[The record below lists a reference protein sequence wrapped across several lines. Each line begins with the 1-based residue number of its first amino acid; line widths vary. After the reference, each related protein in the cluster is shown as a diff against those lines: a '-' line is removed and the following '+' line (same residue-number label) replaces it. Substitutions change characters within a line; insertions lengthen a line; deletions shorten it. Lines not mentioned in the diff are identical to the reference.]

1 MQPQPIEYTQ
11 PVQYTQPGQSPT
23 PDQYAQ
29 PATQYVQTPL
39 QDSVVGGDI
48 VTNNINNMYPAV
60 QPNQQIVYVTQE
72 KGSNNALPWIGVV
85 LILVSLFLPYI
96 SFLGESMSGFEMMGE
111 VSNFLDGM
119 DGSDGGG
126 DDGGDDGGDGVG
138 DDVDIPMEFM
148 FFGIAAMMVAFGPFV
163 FILSAV
169 ISAITL
175 LSGKSPKAMGVLHLS
190 YGVIFLI
197 VAFIGT
203 IDFGILG
210 SWSMYDLTGVGFY
223 IGAFASGL
231 LFVK

>member
-23 PDQYAQ
+23 PSQYAQ
-29 PATQYVQTPL
+29 PATQYAQPQHTQQPVQF
-39 QDSVVGGDI
+39 
-48 VTNNINNMYPAV
+48 V
-60 QPNQQIVYVTQE
+60 QPAQPMMQPGTQQIVYVTQE

-96 SFLGESMSGFEMMGE
+96 SVMGFEASGFEMMGE
-111 VSNFLDGM
+111 VGDIIGEM
-119 DGSDGGG
+119 DGSGDEGSGDGGA
-126 DDGGDDGGDGVG
+126 DA
-138 DDVDIPMEFM
+138 DVPMEFM
-148 FFGIAAMMVAFGPFV
+148 FFGIAAMMVGFGPFI

-203 IDFGILG
+203 IDAGILG
-210 SWSMYDLTGVGFY
+210 SWSMYDLTGFGFY
-223 IGAFASGL
+223 MGAFASAL
-231 LFVK
+231 LLVK

>member
-11 PVQYTQPGQSPT
+11 PVQYTQPGQYPT

-29 PATQYVQTPL
+29 PATQYVQPP
-39 QDSVVGGDI
+39 QPQQPVQFAQ
-48 VTNNINNMYPAV
+48 PV
-60 QPNQQIVYVTQE
+60 QPMMQAGPQQIVYVTQE
-72 KGSNNALPWIGVV
+72 KAPNNALPWIGVV

-96 SFLGESMSGFEMMGE
+96 SFLGESVSGFEMMGT
-111 VSNFLDGM
+111 VSDFIDQT
-119 DGSDGGG
+119 DSSSDGGSG
-126 DDGGDDGGDGVG
+126 DGGN
-138 DDVDIPMEFM
+138 DVDLPMEWV

-203 IDFGILG
+203 IDAGLFG
-210 SWSMYDLTGVGFY
+210 SWSMYDLTGFGFY
-223 IGAFASGL
+223 MGAFASAL
-231 LFVK
+231 LLVK

>member
-23 PDQYAQ
+23 PSQYAQ
-29 PATQYVQTPL
+29 PATQYAQPQHTQQPVQF
-39 QDSVVGGDI
+39 
-48 VTNNINNMYPAV
+48 V
-60 QPNQQIVYVTQE
+60 QPAQPMMQPGTQQIVYVTQE

-126 DDGGDDGGDGVG
+126 DDGGDGVG

-148 FFGIAAMMVAFGPFV
+148 FFGIAAMMVGFGPFI

-203 IDFGILG
+203 IDAGILG
-210 SWSMYDLTGVGFY
+210 SWSMYDLTGFGFY

-231 LFVK
+231 LFIK

>member
-23 PDQYAQ
+23 PSQYAQ
-29 PATQYVQTPL
+29 PATQYAQPQHTQQPVQF
-39 QDSVVGGDI
+39 
-48 VTNNINNMYPAV
+48 V
-60 QPNQQIVYVTQE
+60 QPAQPMMQPGTQQIVYVTQE

-96 SFLGESMSGFEMMGE
+96 SFMGESVSGFEMMGE
-111 VSNFLDGM
+111 VGDIIGEM
-119 DGSDGGG
+119 DGSGDEGSGDGGA
-126 DDGGDDGGDGVG
+126 DA
-138 DDVDIPMEFM
+138 DVPMEFM
-148 FFGIAAMMVAFGPFV
+148 FFGIAAMMVGFGPFI

-203 IDFGILG
+203 IDVGLFG

>member
-11 PVQYTQPGQSPT
+11 PVQYTQPGQYPT

-29 PATQYVQTPL
+29 PATQYVQPPQTQQPV
-39 QDSVVGGDI
+39 QFAQ
-48 VTNNINNMYPAV
+48 PV
-60 QPNQQIVYVTQE
+60 QPMMQAGPQQIVYVTQE

-203 IDFGILG
+203 IDAGLFG
-210 SWSMYDLTGVGFY
+210 SWSMYDLTGFGFY

>member
-11 PVQYTQPGQSPT
+11 PVQYTQPGQYPT

-29 PATQYVQTPL
+29 PATQYVQPPQTQQPV
-39 QDSVVGGDI
+39 QFAQ
-48 VTNNINNMYPAV
+48 PV
-60 QPNQQIVYVTQE
+60 QPMMQAGPQQIVYVTQE

-96 SFLGESMSGFEMMGE
+96 SVMGFEASGFEMMGE
-111 VSNFLDGM
+111 VGDIIGEM
-119 DGSDGGG
+119 DGSGDGGSG
-126 DDGGDDGGDGVG
+126 DGGDDA
-138 DDVDIPMEFM
+138 DVPMEFM
-148 FFGIAAMMVAFGPFV
+148 FFGIAAMMVGFGPFI

>member
-11 PVQYTQPGQSPT
+11 PVQYTQPGQYPT

-29 PATQYVQTPL
+29 PATQYVQPPL

-96 SFLGESMSGFEMMGE
+96 SVMGFEASGFEMMGE
-111 VSNFLDGM
+111 VGDIIGEM
-119 DGSDGGG
+119 DGSGDEGSGDGGA
-126 DDGGDDGGDGVG
+126 DA
-138 DDVDIPMEFM
+138 DVPMEFM
-148 FFGIAAMMVAFGPFV
+148 FFGIAAMMVGFGPFI

-203 IDFGILG
+203 IDAGILG
-210 SWSMYDLTGVGFY
+210 SWSMYDLTGFGFY
-223 IGAFASGL
+223 MGAFASAL
-231 LFVK
+231 LLVK

>member
-11 PVQYTQPGQSPT
+11 PVQYTQPGQYPT

-29 PATQYVQTPL
+29 PATQYVQPPQTQQPV
-39 QDSVVGGDI
+39 QF
-48 VTNNINNMYPAV
+48 V
-60 QPNQQIVYVTQE
+60 QPAQPMMQAAPQQIVYVTQE
-72 KGSNNALPWIGVV
+72 KAPNNALPWIGVV

-96 SFLGESMSGFEMMGE
+96 SFLGESMSGFEMMGT
-111 VSNFLDGM
+111 VSDFLDEM
-119 DGSDGGG
+119 DGSDG
-126 DDGGDDGGDGVG
+126 GGDDGGDGVG
-138 DDVDIPMEFM
+138 DDVDIPMEFV

-203 IDFGILG
+203 IDAGIFG
-210 SWSMYDLTGVGFY
+210 SWSMYDLTGFGFY
-223 IGAFASGL
+223 MGAFASAL
-231 LFVK
+231 LLVK

>member
-1 MQPQPIEYTQ
+1 
-11 PVQYTQPGQSPT
+11 
-23 PDQYAQ
+23 
-29 PATQYVQTPL
+29 
-39 QDSVVGGDI
+39 
-48 VTNNINNMYPAV
+48 
-60 QPNQQIVYVTQE
+60 VTQE

-96 SFLGESMSGFEMMGE
+96 SIEGFEASGFEMMGE
-111 VSNFLDGM
+111 VGDIIGEM
-119 DGSDGGG
+119 DGSGDEGSGDGGA
-126 DDGGDDGGDGVG
+126 DA
-138 DDVDIPMEFM
+138 DVPMEFM
-148 FFGIAAMMVAFGPFV
+148 FFGIAAMMVGFGPFI

-203 IDFGILG
+203 IDAGILG
-210 SWSMYDLTGVGFY
+210 SWSMYDLTGFGFY

-231 LFVK
+231 LFIK

>member
-11 PVQYTQPGQSPT
+11 PVQYTQPGQYPT

-29 PATQYVQTPL
+29 PATQYVQPPQTQQPV
-39 QDSVVGGDI
+39 QFAQ
-48 VTNNINNMYPAV
+48 PV
-60 QPNQQIVYVTQE
+60 QPMMQAGPQQIVYVTQE

-96 SFLGESMSGFEMMGE
+96 SVMGFEASGFEMMGE
-111 VSNFLDGM
+111 VGDIIGEM
-119 DGSDGGG
+119 DGSGDEGSGDGGA
-126 DDGGDDGGDGVG
+126 DA
-138 DDVDIPMEFM
+138 DVPMEFM
-148 FFGIAAMMVAFGPFV
+148 FFGIAAMMVGFGPFI

-203 IDFGILG
+203 IDAGILG
-210 SWSMYDLTGVGFY
+210 SWSMYDLTGFGFY
-223 IGAFASGL
+223 MGAFASAL
-231 LFVK
+231 LLVK

>member
-96 SFLGESMSGFEMMGE
+96 SIEGFEVSGFEMMGE
-111 VSNFLDGM
+111 VGDIIGEM
-119 DGSDGGG
+119 DGSGDGGSG
-126 DDGGDDGGDGVG
+126 DGGDDA
-138 DDVDIPMEFM
+138 DVPMEFM
-148 FFGIAAMMVAFGPFV
+148 FFGIAAMMVGFGPFI

>member
-11 PVQYTQPGQSPT
+11 PVQYTQPGQYPT

-29 PATQYVQTPL
+29 PATQYVQPPQTQQPV
-39 QDSVVGGDI
+39 QF
-48 VTNNINNMYPAV
+48 V
-60 QPNQQIVYVTQE
+60 QPAQPMMQPGTQQIVYVTQE

-96 SFLGESMSGFEMMGE
+96 SIEGFEVSGFEMMGE
-111 VSNFLDGM
+111 VGDIIGEM
-119 DGSDGGG
+119 DGSGDEGSGDGGA
-126 DDGGDDGGDGVG
+126 DA
-138 DDVDIPMEFM
+138 DVPMEFM
-148 FFGIAAMMVAFGPFV
+148 FFGIAAMMVGFGPFI

>member
-23 PDQYAQ
+23 PSQYAQ
-29 PATQYVQTPL
+29 PATQYAQPQQTQQPVQF
-39 QDSVVGGDI
+39 
-48 VTNNINNMYPAV
+48 V
-60 QPNQQIVYVTQE
+60 QPVQPMMQPGTQQIIYVTQE
-72 KGSNNALPWIGVV
+72 KTSSRALPWIGVA

-96 SFLGESMSGFEMMGE
+96 SFLGESMSGFELMGT
-111 VSNFLDGM
+111 VSDVLDEI

-126 DDGGDDGGDGVG
+126 DDGGDGVE
-138 DDVDIPMEFM
+138 DDVDLPTEII
-148 FFGIAAMMVAFGPFV
+148 FFGIAAMMVAFGPFI
-163 FILSAV
+163 FICSAI
-169 ISAITL
+169 ISAILL

-203 IDFGILG
+203 IDVGLFG

>member
-11 PVQYTQPGQSPT
+11 PVQYTQPGQYPT

-29 PATQYVQTPL
+29 PATQYVQPPQTQQPV
-39 QDSVVGGDI
+39 QFAQ
-48 VTNNINNMYPAV
+48 PV
-60 QPNQQIVYVTQE
+60 QPMMQAGPQQIVYVTQE

-96 SFLGESMSGFEMMGE
+96 SVMGFEASGFEMMGE
-111 VSNFLDGM
+111 VGDIIGEM
-119 DGSDGGG
+119 DGSGDEGSGDGGA
-126 DDGGDDGGDGVG
+126 DA
-138 DDVDIPMEFM
+138 DVPMEFM
-148 FFGIAAMMVAFGPFV
+148 FFGIAAMMVGFGPFI

>member
-11 PVQYTQPGQSPT
+11 PVQYTQPGQYPT

-29 PATQYVQTPL
+29 PATQYVQPPQTQQPV
-39 QDSVVGGDI
+39 QFAQ
-48 VTNNINNMYPAV
+48 PV
-60 QPNQQIVYVTQE
+60 QPIMQAGPQQIVYVTQE

-96 SFLGESMSGFEMMGE
+96 SVMGFEASGFEMMGE
-111 VSNFLDGM
+111 VGDIIGEM
-119 DGSDGGG
+119 DGSGDEGSGDGGA
-126 DDGGDDGGDGVG
+126 DA
-138 DDVDIPMEFM
+138 DVPMEFM
-148 FFGIAAMMVAFGPFV
+148 FFGIAAMMVGFGPFI

-203 IDFGILG
+203 IDAGILG
-210 SWSMYDLTGVGFY
+210 SWSMYDLTGFGFY
-223 IGAFASGL
+223 MGAFASAL
-231 LFVK
+231 LLVK

>member
-11 PVQYTQPGQSPT
+11 PVQYTQPGQYPT

-29 PATQYVQTPL
+29 PATQYVQPPQTQQPV
-39 QDSVVGGDI
+39 QFAQ
-48 VTNNINNMYPAV
+48 PV
-60 QPNQQIVYVTQE
+60 QPMMQAGPQQIVYVTQE

-96 SFLGESMSGFEMMGE
+96 SVMGFEASGFEMMGE
-111 VSNFLDGM
+111 VGDIIGEM
-119 DGSDGGG
+119 DGSGDEGSGDGGA
-126 DDGGDDGGDGVG
+126 DA
-138 DDVDIPMEFM
+138 DVPMEFM
-148 FFGIAAMMVAFGPFV
+148 FFGIALMMVGFGPFI

-210 SWSMYDLTGVGFY
+210 SWSMYDLTGFGFY
-223 IGAFASGL
+223 MGAFASAL
-231 LFVK
+231 LLVK

>member
-96 SFLGESMSGFEMMGE
+96 SIEGFEVSGFEMMGE
-111 VSNFLDGM
+111 VGDIIGEM
-119 DGSDGGG
+119 DGSGDGGSG
-126 DDGGDDGGDGVG
+126 DGGDDA
-138 DDVDIPMEFM
+138 DVPMEFM
-148 FFGIAAMMVAFGPFV
+148 FFGIAAMMVGFGPFI

-203 IDFGILG
+203 IDAGILG
-210 SWSMYDLTGVGFY
+210 SWSMYDLTGFGFY
-223 IGAFASGL
+223 MGAFASAL
-231 LFVK
+231 LLVK

>member
-29 PATQYVQTPL
+29 PATQYVQPPQTQQPV
-39 QDSVVGGDI
+39 QFAQ
-48 VTNNINNMYPAV
+48 PV
-60 QPNQQIVYVTQE
+60 QPMMQPGSQQVVYVTQE
-72 KGSNNALPWIGVV
+72 KAPNKALPWIGIA

-96 SFLGESMSGFEMMGE
+96 SFAGESVSGFEMMGT
-111 VSNFLDGM
+111 VSDII
-119 DGSDGGG
+119 DQTDSSSDGGSG
-126 DDGGDDGGDGVG
+126 DGGDDV
-138 DDVDIPMEFM
+138 DVPMEIM
-148 FFGIAAMMVAFGPFV
+148 FFGIAAMMVGFGPFI

-203 IDFGILG
+203 IDAGLFG
-210 SWSMYDLTGVGFY
+210 SWSMYDLTGFGFY
-223 IGAFASGL
+223 IGAFASAL
-231 LFVK
+231 LMVK

>member
-11 PVQYTQPGQSPT
+11 PVQYTQPGQYPT

-29 PATQYVQTPL
+29 PATQYVQPPQTQQPV
-39 QDSVVGGDI
+39 QFAQ
-48 VTNNINNMYPAV
+48 PV
-60 QPNQQIVYVTQE
+60 QPMMQAGPQQIVYVTQE

-96 SFLGESMSGFEMMGE
+96 SVMGFEASGFEMMGE
-111 VSNFLDGM
+111 VGDIIGEM
-119 DGSDGGG
+119 DGSGDEGSGDGGA
-126 DDGGDDGGDGVG
+126 DA
-138 DDVDIPMEFM
+138 DVPMEFM
-148 FFGIAAMMVAFGPFV
+148 FFGIAAMMVGFGPFI

-203 IDFGILG
+203 IDAGILG
-210 SWSMYDLTGVGFY
+210 SWSMYDLTGFGFY

-231 LFVK
+231 LFIK